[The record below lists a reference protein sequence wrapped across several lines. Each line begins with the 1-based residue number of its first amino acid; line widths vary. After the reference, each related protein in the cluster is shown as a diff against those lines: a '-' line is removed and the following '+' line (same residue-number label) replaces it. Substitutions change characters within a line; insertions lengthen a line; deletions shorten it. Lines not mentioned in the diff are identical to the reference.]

1 MGMNESR
8 VLLCGIKDIK
18 VNKGI
23 GLSLKSNS
31 SILQFLYPHGFNV
44 NVSDIA
50 NDTEIPMILSLA

>member
-1 MGMNESR
+1 MGMDESR
-8 VLLCGIKDIK
+8 VLLCGIK